1 MIPLM
6 KYGPIANV
14 EMLEGELR
22 TLKSAN
28 LLAEEKPAVLQ
39 STSVQREMTVY
50 FGPARTQYQHLP
62 GNTETT
68 VRDTQWGLM
77 IPVIRYGLIANVKIL
92 EGELRTLK
100 SAKLLAE

>member
-22 TLKSAN
+22 TLKCAK
-28 LLAEEKPAVLQ
+28 LLAEERPAVPQL
-39 STSVQREMTVY
+39 TSVQREMTVY

-68 VRDTQWGLM
+68 VRDTLWAL
-77 IPVIRYGLIANVKIL
+77 VSN
-92 EGELRTLK
+92 
-100 SAKLLAE
+100 